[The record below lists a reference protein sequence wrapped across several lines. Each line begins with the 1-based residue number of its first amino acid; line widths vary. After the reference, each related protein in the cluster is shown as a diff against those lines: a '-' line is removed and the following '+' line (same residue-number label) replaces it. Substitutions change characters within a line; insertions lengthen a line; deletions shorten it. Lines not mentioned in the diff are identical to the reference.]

1 MLKKCGRKCFLG
13 PKKSFPIC
21 SRGTCRIN
29 KKGVWAA
36 YIRARQWG
44 GPRRGYKSKARPRH
58 RRNVYTRVARRAKAL
73 LR

>member
-13 PKKSFPIC
+13 PNKSFPIC

-44 GPRRGYKSKARPRH
+44 GPRRKYKGKSRPTH
-58 RRNVYTRVARRAKAL
+58 RRNVYTRVARRAHAL
-73 LR
+73 LH